1 MFTVISWYAARR
13 SRKELHQL
21 VQAALTDKP
30 TLLAI
35 VSDRYTNEDHLR
47 PFAPL
52 AERFGDRLHVILA
65 AEWEQEDRERDG
77 EIALR
82 NLGLAPEARRRL
94 LRDEGKSRLAL
105 VLRQKIPVALV
116 ELFFEE
122 RGYTTLDGRPDPRG
136 DEMRA
141 REERVAA
148 QLEDLLGRLPPPAPP
163 PPRTLKPGEHDF
175 SPRGICN
182 FCGQGR
188 STLLACTST
197 KKDDGPHHDRFE
209 LIELD

>member
-1 MFTVISWYAARR
+1 MLTVLSWYTARR

-21 VQAALTDKP
+21 VAAALTDKP

-35 VSDRYTNEDHLR
+35 VSDKYTIVDHVR

-52 AERFGDRLHVILA
+52 AERFGDRLQVILA
-65 AEWEQEDRERDG
+65 AEWEQADRERDG

-82 NLGLAPEARRRL
+82 NLGLAPEARRRV
-94 LRDEGKSRLAL
+94 LRDEGKARVAV
-105 VLRQKIPVALV
+105 VLRQKIPVALI

-122 RGYTTLDGRPDPRG
+122 RGFTTLDGRPDPRG
-136 DEMRA
+136 AEMRE
-141 REERVAA
+141 REDRAMA
-148 QLEDLLGRLPPPAPP
+148 QLEDLLGRLPPPPAP

-175 SPRGICN
+175 SERGICN

-188 STLLACTST
+188 STLLSCSGT
-197 KKDDGPHHDRFE
+197 KRDDGPQRDRFE